1 MSARDTTSATVT
13 SPAAT
18 ALTATFTQPLRG
30 TDMVETF
37 TVIRGE
43 LGAPHLSVLPVLGDR
58 GPQAEP
64 LARTSAMLDS
74 LYADRQPHGWR
85 ITSVP
90 GKDSRAARHVLH
102 SDLNIMADVI
112 GHESNVDRGPVLT
125 SIVGPITLASGVHVH
140 NGEKLQSDHGARREL
155 LQSWCSGVA
164 EFIGDMARNTEGR
177 GVVVHLDESELQRV
191 LDGTIPTASGYRTL
205 RAIGRQEVRNA
216 LTDAVAACRDA
227 GAVEVAINTGRAE
240 PRWARDIG
248 ADAAV
253 VVPPSSSVHEWEPLA
268 ALVETGQK
276 LWFPVVPVTG
286 RAAIRD
292 IVDVIARPWRDL
304 GMAPDALLGSRVL
317 PVAELERLTP
327 PELPGALRR
336 CTDVAGALTETCN
349 NG

>member
-125 SIVGPITLASGVHVH
+125 SIVGPITLAAGVHVH

>member
-1 MSARDTTSATVT
+1 VSARDTTSATVT

-125 SIVGPITLASGVHVH
+125 SIVGPITLAAGVHVH

>member
-1 MSARDTTSATVT
+1 MSSQESSTTATNAG
-13 SPAAT
+13 AA
-18 ALTATFTQPLRG
+18 AVTATFTESLRG

-43 LGAPHLSVLPVLGDR
+43 LGAPHLSVLPVLGER

-64 LARTSAMLDS
+64 LARTCAMLDS

-90 GKDSRAARHVLH
+90 GKDSRAARQLLH

-112 GHESNVDRGPVLT
+112 GHESDGDRGPVLT
-125 SIVGPITLASGVHVH
+125 SIVGPISLAAGVHVH

-155 LQSWCSGVA
+155 LQSWCSGVS
-164 EFIGDMARNTEGR
+164 EFIADMARNTEGR
-177 GVVVHLDESELQRV
+177 GVVVHLDERDLQKV
-191 LDGTIPTASGYRTL
+191 LDGAIPTASGYRTL

-227 GAVEVAINTGRAE
+227 GAVEVAISTGRAE
-240 PRWARDIG
+240 ARWARDIG

-253 VVPPSSSVHEWEPLA
+253 VAPPPGPVQQWEPLA

-276 LWFPVVPVTG
+276 LWFPVVSVSG
-286 RAAIRD
+286 RPAIRD
-292 IVDVIARPWRDL
+292 IVDVIARPWREL
-304 GMAPDALLGSRVL
+304 GMAAETLLGSRVL
-317 PVAELERLTP
+317 PAHELGQLTP
-327 PELPGALRR
+327 PELAGALNR
-336 CTDVAGALTETCN
+336 CTAVAGALTDTSNE
-349 NG
+349 G

>member
-1 MSARDTTSATVT
+1 MSATETPINATD
-13 SPAAT
+13 PAAT
-18 ALTATFTQPLRG
+18 AVTATFTEPLRG

-64 LARTSAMLDS
+64 LARTCAMLDS

-90 GKDSRAARHVLH
+90 GKDSRAARIVLQ
-102 SDLNIMADVI
+102 SDVNVMADVI
-112 GHESNVDRGPVLT
+112 GHESDGDRGPVLT
-125 SIVGPITLASGVHVH
+125 SIVGPISLAAGVHVH

-177 GVVVHLDESELQRV
+177 GVVVHLDESELERV

-227 GAVEVAINTGRAE
+227 GAAEVAITTGRAE
-240 PRWARDIG
+240 ARWARDVG

-253 VVPPSSSVHEWEPLA
+253 VVPPSGPVHEWEPLA

-276 LWFPVVPVTG
+276 LWFRAVPVTG
-286 RAAIRD
+286 RPALRD
-292 IVDVIARPWRDL
+292 VVDAIARPWREL
-304 GMAPDALLGSRVL
+304 GMAPETLLGSRVL
-317 PVAELERLTP
+317 PVAEVGTLTP
-327 PELPGALRR
+327 PELAGALRR

-349 NG
+349 EG

>member
-102 SDLNIMADVI
+102 SDLNIMADAI

-125 SIVGPITLASGVHVH
+125 SIVGPITLAAGVHVH

>member
-125 SIVGPITLASGVHVH
+125 SIVGPITLAAGVHVH

-216 LTDAVAACRDA
+216 FTDAVAACRDA

>member
-1 MSARDTTSATVT
+1 MT

-125 SIVGPITLASGVHVH
+125 SIVGPITLAAGVHVH

>member
-102 SDLNIMADVI
+102 SDLNIMADAI

-125 SIVGPITLASGVHVH
+125 SIVGPITLAAGVHVH

-191 LDGTIPTASGYRTL
+191 LDGTIPTTSGYRTL

>member
-1 MSARDTTSATVT
+1 MT

-125 SIVGPITLASGVHVH
+125 SIVGPITLAAGVHAH